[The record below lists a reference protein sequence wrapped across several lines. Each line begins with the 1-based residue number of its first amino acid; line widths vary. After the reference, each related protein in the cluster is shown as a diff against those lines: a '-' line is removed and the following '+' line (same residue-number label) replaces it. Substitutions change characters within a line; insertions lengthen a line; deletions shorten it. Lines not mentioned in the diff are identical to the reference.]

1 MATNFRDESNGGGN
15 GASRALSARERQV
28 HEMLGKGR
36 TSKEVAFELG
46 IAAATVRV
54 LQSRARK
61 KLGIPAPP
69 QTNAASRPTPP
80 QSTPDV

>member
-1 MATNFRDESNGGGN
+1 MRDLEDGDGSGVG
-15 GASRALSARERQV
+15 SRPLSARERQV
-28 HEMLGKGR
+28 HELLGRGR

-61 KLGIPAPP
+61 KLGIPAPSP
-69 QTNAASRPTPP
+69 TSASALEPAE
-80 QSTPDV
+80 

>member
-1 MATNFRDESNGGGN
+1 MATKFRDESNGSGG
-15 GASRALSARERQV
+15 APRALSARERQV

-69 QTNAASRPTPP
+69 QTSAATRPTPP
-80 QSTPDV
+80 QSTPEV